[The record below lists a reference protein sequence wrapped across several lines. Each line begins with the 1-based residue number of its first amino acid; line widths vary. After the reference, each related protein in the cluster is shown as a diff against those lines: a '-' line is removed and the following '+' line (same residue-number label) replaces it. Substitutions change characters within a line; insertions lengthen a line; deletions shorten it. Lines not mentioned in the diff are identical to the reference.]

1 MMQLIGEQSSLET
14 PPTLPQNRRKSR
26 AAWFWLALLAGL
38 GYGAFRYVQ
47 SSPHPQPPAAA
58 ASAGHAAR
66 RPVPVVAA
74 TARVGNMP
82 IYLRGLGS
90 VAAFNSVA
98 VKSRVDGQLL
108 AVHFQEGQFVKQGD
122 LIAEIDP
129 RPFQVQL
136 EQAQGQLARDQAQLR
151 DAQVNLARYQKL
163 WEEKVIPRQQL
174 DTQSSSVGQ
183 FQGAIQADQ
192 AAIDAARLQLTYTRI
207 TAPIG
212 GRIGLRLVDAGNMVH
227 AADTTGIAVIAQLQ
241 PISVLFTIP
250 ADSLPDVLAK
260 LRAGA
265 RLPVEAYSRDDRVKI
280 ATGTLL
286 TADNQIDPSTGTS
299 RLKAVFDN
307 ADLALFPNQFVNC
320 HLLLET
326 RRAAVILPASAIQ
339 RGPQGAYV
347 YVVGEDHTA
356 RLRTVTVG
364 ISEGNEV
371 SLESGL
377 AAGET
382 VVIDGQDKLQEGSRV
397 EIQSPARGSAAPRR
411 SA

>member
-82 IYLRGLGS
+82 IYLRSLGS

-227 AADTTGIAVIAQLQ
+227 AADTTGIAVIAHLQ

-265 RLPVEAYSRDDRVKI
+265 P
-280 ATGTLL
+280 
-286 TADNQIDPSTGTS
+286 

-307 ADLALFPNQFVNC
+307 PDLALFPNQFVNC